1 MRQDLQIDAGL
12 VHLTD
17 AQFAEV
23 VEPFDDITTRAGT
36 AAELLD
42 LGVAAGAAD
51 LNDGCFVYD

>member
-1 MRQDLQIDAGL
+1 LS
-12 VHLTD
+12 
-17 AQFAEV
+17 
-23 VEPFDDITTRAGT
+23 AGT